1 MAIFTKLF
9 NKKPCCIVGQK
20 TRFHQGLQRIRQ
32 ITSQVLFKAVQ
43 YVAYR
48 RDGGYNLSNSSPI

>member
-9 NKKPCCIVGQK
+9 NKNLAVYRAK

-32 ITSQVLFKAVQ
+32 ITSQVLLKQ
-43 YVAYR
+43 YNTPLTAEMAA
-48 RDGGYNLSNSSPI
+48 II